1 MSKITRNGE
10 KLIIGLT
17 PEEQAK
23 QEKDNVEQEARAR
36 PQLAL
41 KEMQEYLIAMGFKPK
56 YKL

>member
-1 MSKITRNGE
+1 MPKITRDGE

-17 PEEQAK
+17 PEEQVK
-23 QEKDNVEQEARAR
+23 QEKENIQQEARAR

-41 KEMQEYLIAMGFKPK
+41 EEMQEYLISMGFKPE

>member
-1 MSKITRNGE
+1 MTEVRKEEGKII
-10 KLIIGLT
+10 LGLT
-17 PEEQAK
+17 PEEQMK
-23 QEKDNVEQEARAR
+23 QEKENMEQEARAR